1 MKVQQNT
8 NISVYLT
15 IGRHAKKLEEGR
27 LQVMLSAGVEKPL
40 KLSQKADTEP
50 PKLFNKSDLQNTE
63 KNFVLKGGA

>member
-1 MKVQQNT
+1 MLSIGVLEETFVSMKVQQNT

-40 KLSQKADTEP
+40 KMS
-50 PKLFNKSDLQNTE
+50 
-63 KNFVLKGGA
+63 